1 MKRELT
7 AGALLLLALGV
18 MAGAIR
24 ALDLLGADTL
34 RVLALVLAVPAGV
47 AVMALG
53 FTPLVRA
60 WRVPVTPPPERHIIR
75 ETKLHTIDQR
85 RNGEPVVLPPMHPA
99 QLYPALQSPAWRDR
113 GWQAGAE
120 SGAEWQ
126 AGLVPLGVQ
135 PQVLPGGQ
143 AMGDA
148 GMYYDPDQ
156 AGADAPYDDWAAG
169 RR

>member
-60 WRVPVTPPPERHIIR
+60 WRVPVAPPPERHIIR
-75 ETKLHTIDQR
+75 ETKLHTIDHR

-113 GWQAGAE
+113 GWQVGAE
-120 SGAEWQ
+120 PAPEWR
-126 AGLVPLGVQ
+126 AGL
-135 PQVLPGGQ
+135 LPGGQ
-143 AMGDA
+143 AAGDA
-148 GMYYDPDQ
+148 GMYYDPDL
-156 AGADAPYDDWAAG
+156 ADADAPYDDDWAA
-169 RR
+169 RLP